1 MFLDVSWR
9 RQARANVS
17 SPQEQVLRANRGRKV
32 RDRGREG

>member
-17 SPQEQVLRANRGRKV
+17 FPQEQVLRANRGRKV
-32 RDRGREG
+32 RERGREG